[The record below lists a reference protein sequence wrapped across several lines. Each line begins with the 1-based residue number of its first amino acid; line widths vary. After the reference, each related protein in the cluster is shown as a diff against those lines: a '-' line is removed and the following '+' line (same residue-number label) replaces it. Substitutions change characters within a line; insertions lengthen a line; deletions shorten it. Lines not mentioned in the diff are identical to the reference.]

1 MLWLSAAQKALLD
14 ADSSVVMMKSISDSS
29 RTFAVEGEGG
39 WCGRNVMVRRYGTAE
54 YAEKLPVE
62 LFFGPAKRIRRW
74 SDVELHGFCWPEN
87 LICISSDFVFV
98 VVIALSGWKF
108 GSSGLVLKLEVD
120 VDLKA
125 GSRKS
130 EDSKSRSKLSFQS
143 NFSPLHRALNSAH
156 S

>member
-1 MLWLSAAQKALLD
+1 
-14 ADSSVVMMKSISDSS
+14 
-29 RTFAVEGEGG
+29 
-39 WCGRNVMVRRYGTAE
+39 MVRRYGTAK

-87 LICISSDFVFV
+87 LICISSDFV

-108 GSSGLVLKLEVD
+108 GSSGLVLKSEVD

-143 NFSPLHRALNSAH
+143 NFSPLHRALSSAH
-156 S
+156 L